1 MADFDE
7 EISVSGSDSD
17 DNSDIEE
24 ISPVKPKIKILGPV
38 ADDESEDDE
47 EEEEEEDDEPIDN
60 TFDSDDEN
68 EDKYILRTLS
78 EDDDDEDRKQKRK
91 LIGLNDEED
100 EDEEYEEDDDE
111 NYLQKFDES
120 LKNNVIEKH
129 HPELIMHNHQEVE
142 AMCHIVRDNNGNIVD
157 PLHRTLPFITKFEK
171 ARILGERAKQINA
184 GAHAMVAVDEDMIDG
199 YLIALKEYDE
209 QKMPIILRRPL
220 PNGGC
225 EYWKLK
231 DLELIV

>member
-38 ADDESEDDE
+38 ADDESGDEDE
-47 EEEEEEDDEPIDN
+47 EEDEDDDEPIDN

-78 EDDDDEDRKQKRK
+78 EYDDDEDRKQKRK

-129 HPELIMHNHQEVE
+129 HPELIMHNHHEVE

-209 QKMPIILRRPL
+209 QKIPIILRRPL